1 MRLSE
6 GLRKLM
12 GGRKYVKVKELSRAT
27 LLEYAKS
34 KGDVIEVTLF
44 TVKVTALDSSSLEVI
59 MEEGDRQVSTLKR
72 EIQQQHGAAVFSQQ
86 LFLMAQSVQEASE
99 SPLSDTALLLERVR
113 YQCASMLIQ
122 VFDFSPAIAVPVLT
136 SFSAS
141 CLCRLAMGC

>member
-1 MRLSE
+1 MKRQRSSSHAQEEDQEQDVRLTE

-86 LFLMAQSVQEASE
+86 L
-99 SPLSDTALLLERVR
+99 SDGSKRPRSERV
-113 YQCASMLIQ
+113 SI
-122 VFDFSPAIAVPVLT
+122 I
-136 SFSAS
+136 
-141 CLCRLAMGC
+141 